1 MKRWITADWHLGE
14 DRFAIMQ
21 RPFKTQMEMIEYL
34 IQKHNEVV
42 SPEDLVYVVGDVV
55 YQKYPEFLEYV
66 DKFNGRKYIIRGNHD
81 RVFTDIQLLGVFD
94 DEPTNEG
101 KGIELEVAG
110 IPCYLTHYPS
120 QAVKDR
126 FNLVGHIHGAWKYQL
141 NMFNVG
147 IDANHFIPH
156 NLDEVVPFAY
166 KACCEFYDDDVW
178 AAYNE
183 VNTQFVGK
191 RGKKGSYFT
200 PQEAHEWFDQTE

>member
-21 RPFKTQMEMIEYL
+21 RPFKQAHEMIDCL
-34 IQKHNEVV
+34 IKNHNELVA
-42 SPEDLVYVVGDVV
+42 PEDLVYVVGDAV
-55 YQKYPEFLEYV
+55 YQKSPQDIKFI
-66 DKFNGRKYIIRGNHD
+66 DHFNGRKVLIRGNHD
-81 RVFTDIQLLGVFD
+81 RVFTDIELLRYFD
-94 DEPTNEG
+94 DEIIPDG
-101 KGIELEVAG
+101 AGINLEVAG

-147 IDANHFIPH
+147 VDANHFIPH
-156 NLDEVVPFAY
+156 NLDEVVPFAF
-166 KACCEFYDDDVW
+166 KACTEFYDDDVW

-183 VNTQFVGK
+183 ANSQFVGK

-200 PQEAHEWFDQTE
+200 G

>member
-1 MKRWITADWHLGE
+1 MKRFVTADWHLGE

-21 RPFKTQMEMIEYL
+21 RPFYSPDDMLNTLVQE
-34 IQKHNEVV
+34 HNAVV
-42 SPEDLVYVVGDVV
+42 ASGDTVYVVGDAV
-55 YQKYPEFLEYV
+55 YQKKPEHLITV
-66 DKFNGRKYIIRGNHD
+66 KAFNGKKILVRGNHD
-81 RVFTDIQLLGVFD
+81 RVFTDEQLLEFFD
-94 DEPTNEG
+94 EVIPEG
-101 KGIELEVAG
+101 KGIELDVAG

-147 IDANHFIPH
+147 VDANHFVPH

-183 VNTQFVGK
+183 VNSQFVGK

-200 PQEAHEWFDQTE
+200 G

>member
-1 MKRWITADWHLGE
+1 MKRWVVADWHLGE
-14 DRFAIMQ
+14 TRFAIMQ
-21 RPFKTQMEMIEYL
+21 RPFKTAQEMNDHL
-34 IQKHNEVV
+34 IANHNAIVA
-42 SPEDLVYVVGDVV
+42 PDDLVYVVGDSV
-55 YQKYPEFLEYV
+55 YQKSPDDIIEIGA
-66 DKFNGRKYIIRGNHD
+66 FNGKKILVRGNHD
-81 RVFTDIQLLGVFD
+81 KVFTDEQFSHFFEEII
-94 DEPTNEG
+94 PEG
-101 KGIELEVAG
+101 KGIELEVDG

-166 KACCEFYDDDVW
+166 KACCEFYDDDIW

-183 VNTQFVGK
+183 VNAQFVGK
-191 RGKKGSYFT
+191 RGKKGSYFNAAT
-200 PQEAHEWFDQTE
+200 